1 MKRLFILLTLLAVSI
16 APAFA
21 TVKVPPRPSSLIDVQ
36 IVDRTTGQTL
46 ETWRHRGKLYVVGV
60 PNNRYAVSLRNRTG
74 KRVLTVLSV
83 DGVNAL
89 SGESAKISQRGY
101 VLSAGQ
107 TTEVAG
113 WRKSQNEVAA
123 FYFTSIADSYAGRT
137 DRPDNVGVI
146 GVAVFREYEPPP
158 PVQVD
163 DAEPGSPVS
172 RSGAG
177 TMKKAAKLSA
187 APAAAQESLG
197 TGHGERIESK
207 VTTVEFKRASHIPA
221 EVVSIYYDSRANL
234 ESRGI
239 IPKNPRHPR
248 DPQPFPNNN
257 YVPDPPR

>member
-1 MKRLFILLTLLAVSI
+1 MKRLFATLLLLAVGITS
-16 APAFA
+16 ALA
-21 TVKVPPRPSSLIDVQ
+21 TVRMPLRPNSLVDVQ

-46 ETWRHRGKLYVVGV
+46 ETWRHNGKLYVVGV
-60 PNNRYAVSLRNRTG
+60 PNNRYAVSLKNRTG

-89 SGESAKISQRGY
+89 SGESATTSQRGY
-101 VLSAGQ
+101 VLSARQ
-107 TTEVAG
+107 STKVAG
-113 WRKSQNEVAA
+113 WRKSQTEVAA

-158 PVQVD
+158 PVLID
-163 DAEPGSPVS
+163 DVAPGAT

-177 TMKKAAKLSA
+177 TMKQAARRPA
-187 APAAAQESLG
+187 PAPAAEESLG

-207 VTTVEFKRASHIPA
+207 VTSVTFQRASKSPA
-221 EVVSIYYDSRANL
+221 EIVRIYYDSRANL
-234 ESRGI
+234 VARGI
-239 IPKNPRHPR
+239 IPKKPRHPR
-248 DPQPFPNNN
+248 EPQPFPEN

>member
-1 MKRLFILLTLLAVSI
+1 MKRFFAALILLTVSTTS
-16 APAFA
+16 ALA
-21 TVKVPPRPSSLIDVQ
+21 TVRMPPRPSSLVDVQ
-36 IVDRTTGQTL
+36 IVDRTTGKTL
-46 ETWRHRGKLYVVGV
+46 ETWRHHGRLYVVGV
-60 PNNRYAVSLRNRTG
+60 PNNRYAVSLKNRTG

-89 SGESAKISQRGY
+89 SGESALTSQRGY
-101 VLSAGQ
+101 VLSARQ
-107 TTEVAG
+107 RMEVAG

-158 PVQVD
+158 PVISD
-163 DAEPGSPVS
+163 DVAPGAA

-177 TMKKAAKLSA
+177 AMKKAARS
-187 APAAAQESLG
+187 PSPVAAQESLG

-207 VTTVEFKRASHIPA
+207 VTTVDFRRASKSPA
-221 EVVSIYYDSRANL
+221 EIVKIYYDSRANL
-234 ESRGI
+234 VAKGV

-248 DPQPFPNNN
+248 EPQPFPEN